1 MTKDGQA
8 SFARERADDPRD
20 PHGIDLKLGDVVAE
34 RYRVEHVIGQG
45 ASGIV
50 HLARTLDGDKPVA
63 LKVIHR
69 ELCGDKQIFGRY
81 RREASILRRLENRNI
96 VAIYDFI
103 EHDGLLIIV
112 LEYVDGTSLEATLTT
127 PIEIADAVEIALQIT
142 AGLASA
148 HAAGVIHRDLKPANI
163 MIEPRGWP
171 RAASPSAV
179 ESSEPRVRILDF
191 GLAKVLHGEHM
202 TTGLT
207 EHDMIFG
214 TPEYM
219 APEQARGDELDVRCD
234 VYATGVLLYEM
245 TTGRVP
251 FSRRT
256 PLATMTAQLTEAV
269 VPPRSIAEARNIPP
283 ALEAVI
289 MRALEKDRDDR
300 YGSAE
305 ELSEALLATRRERVL
320 SVRPSSPGA
329 ATSPEEMELG
339 ETDLA
344 IRVSQ
349 VLPERRATADSRA
362 PRTVSAPP
370 PEEPTQRGL
379 VLVAIVVG
387 WVASVVGV
395 LLASR

>member
-1 MTKDGQA
+1 MTQDAKA
-8 SFARERADDPRD
+8 SA
-20 PHGIDLKLGDVVAE
+20 VAE
-34 RYRVEHVIGQG
+34 RESERPPTSGSDLRRGDVIANRYRLEHVLGQG

-50 HLARTLDGDKPVA
+50 HLARSLEDDKPVA

-81 RREASILRRLENRNI
+81 RREASILRRLSNRNI
-96 VAIYDFI
+96 VEIYDFI
-103 EHDGLLIIV
+103 EHDGLLIIA
-112 LEYVDGTSLEATLTT
+112 LEYVDGTSLEATLET
-127 PIEIADAVEIALQIT
+127 PVAIADAVEVALQIA
-142 AGLASA
+142 AGLSSA

-171 RAASPSAV
+171 RSRTK
-179 ESSEPRVRILDF
+179 EPRVRILDF

-219 APEQARGDELDVRCD
+219 APEQARGDDLDERCD
-234 VYATGVLLYEM
+234 VYATGVMLYEM

-256 PLATMTAQLTEAV
+256 PLATMTAQLTDAV
-269 VPPRSIAEARNIPP
+269 EPPRSIAKGRNIPP
-283 ALEAVI
+283 LLEAVI
-289 MRALEKDRDDR
+289 MRCLEKERSSRFASARALAEALE
-300 YGSAE
+300 
-305 ELSEALLATRRERVL
+305 
-320 SVRPSSPGA
+320 GA
-329 ATSPEEMELG
+329 RSQADASIAPVVPPLTPNPQEIELG

-349 VLPERRATADSRA
+349 VVPERRADADSRA
-362 PRTVSAPP
+362 PRSFPAPAQS
-370 PEEPTQRGL
+370 EEPGQRGL
-379 VLVAIVVG
+379 VIVAILVALAAIV
-387 WVASVVGV
+387 AGV
-395 LLASR
+395 LLALR